1 MQQIIGDMFSAGSE
15 TVKTTLQW
23 ATLFAVREPQV
34 QAKVQAEL
42 DRVVGRR
49 RLPSLDDLPNL
60 PYTEAVILEVM
71 RRATAVPL
79 GTTHCTSRY
88 VPIRRELKAFLN
100 FGILLRRTTQL
111 NGHTVPK
118 GTQVIPLIHAVHMDP
133 ALWKD
138 PEVFNPER
146 FLNAEGQVVKPEYF
160 IPFGVGRRMCLGDAL
175 ARAELFLFFS
185 SLLHVFSLQV
195 PEGAELPGLRGQ
207 AGVTVSPENFKVNKN
222 SSAC

>member
-88 VPIRRELKAFLN
+88 VLIRRETLLKAFLN
-100 FGILLRRTTQL
+100 ERNFVVQNHTTQWP
-111 NGHTVPK
+111 HCA
-118 GTQVIPLIHAVHMDP
+118 Q
-133 ALWKD
+133 
-138 PEVFNPER
+138 R
-146 FLNAEGQVVKPEYF
+146 
-160 IPFGVGRRMCLGDAL
+160 
-175 ARAELFLFFS
+175 
-185 SLLHVFSLQV
+185 
-195 PEGAELPGLRGQ
+195 
-207 AGVTVSPENFKVNKN
+207 N
-222 SSAC
+222 SSDSTNPRRPHGSGLVEGSGGVQSGEIPQR

>member
-1 MQQIIGDMFSAGSE
+1 MF
-15 TVKTTLQW
+15 Q
-23 ATLFAVREPQV
+23 
-34 QAKVQAEL
+34 
-42 DRVVGRR
+42 
-49 RLPSLDDLPNL
+49 
-60 PYTEAVILEVM
+60 
-71 RRATAVPL
+71 
-79 GTTHCTSRY
+79 
-88 VPIRRELKAFLN
+88 
-100 FGILLRRTTQL
+100 LLLHRTTQL

-207 AGVTVSPENFKVNKN
+207 AGVTVSPENFKVNKH